1 MRKHND
7 LKLNLFFIV
16 FTLLVTTTVIF
27 TWEKA
32 LRAPV
37 FTWIDSRYSWTSN
50 AERWDFEQRVEH
62 YIISSLV
69 DVIVVTL
76 LLRLVS
82 RQQRKLR
89 ASEGRYRSL
98 FEHAVTGI
106 AVLNAEDHRLIE
118 VNHKFGTLLGY
129 QPNELLGKEINN
141 LGWSVSDN
149 SSPDELFKTL
159 NGSLA
164 GEKELSVQTAS
175 GAQRPVSVSSSTLA
189 VEEENLIILL
199 VHDIS
204 RRKLLEAEKEQMQHL
219 LFQSSKL
226 ASLGELS
233 AGVAHEIN
241 NPLNGIIN
249 FAQLLKDDLLAL
261 NERRQMMLDNIIGEG
276 ERISQIVRNL
286 LTFARQDA
294 TAALAR
300 VDIADTVMASLSL
313 FAHQLHKDG
322 ITVRVELPDNLPSV
336 LADKSRMRQVMV
348 NMISNAHHAL
358 KADSSD
364 EEKLL
369 LISGHAA
376 SLDDDQ
382 NPKVCIE
389 FFDNGIGMRQEV
401 IHKVFNPFFTTK
413 RDDGG
418 TGLGLSL
425 SFGIVRAHHGD
436 IKVESEEGR
445 FTRFLIEL
453 PAVHAQAIEDAH
465 RKAVA

>member
-1 MRKHND
+1 MRKHTD

-27 TWEKA
+27 TWEKV

-37 FTWIDSRYSWTSN
+37 FSWLDSRYEWNSN
-50 AERWDFEQRVEH
+50 DERSNYEQRVEH
-62 YIISSLV
+62 YFISSLV

-76 LLRLVS
+76 LLRIVS

-106 AVLNAEDHRLIE
+106 AVLNAEDHRIVE
-118 VNHKFGTLLGY
+118 VNHKFGSILGY
-129 QPNELLGKEINN
+129 QPNELLGREIDKLNWN
-141 LGWSVSDN
+141 AGDN

-175 GAQRPVSVSSSTLA
+175 GAQLAVSVASSTLS
-189 VEEENLIILL
+189 VEEENFVILL
-199 VHDIS
+199 VRDVS
-204 RRKLLEAEKEQMQHL
+204 RRKLLEVEKEQMRHL
-219 LFQSSKL
+219 LFESSKL

-249 FAQLLKDDLLAL
+249 FAQLLKDDLITL
-261 NERRQMMLDNIIGEG
+261 NERQQLMLDNIIGEG

-294 TAALAR
+294 PAPAR
-300 VDIADTVMASLSL
+300 VDIADTIRAALSL

-322 ITVRVELPDNLPSV
+322 ITVRVEVPDHLPPA
-336 LADKSRMRQVMV
+336 LADKSRIRQVIV

-358 KADSSD
+358 KADSSGK
-364 EEKLL
+364 EKLL
-369 LISGHAA
+369 LITGHATRSGA
-376 SLDDDQ
+376 DQ
-382 NPKVCIE
+382 KVCIE
-389 FFDNGIGMRQEV
+389 FFDNGIGMRREV
-401 IHKVFNPFFTTK
+401 IDKVFNPFFTTK
-413 RDDGG
+413 RDNGG

-425 SFGIVRAHHGD
+425 SFGIVRAHHGN
-436 IKVESEEGR
+436 ITVESEEGR
-445 FTRFLIEL
+445 FTRFIVEL
-453 PAVHAQAIEDAH
+453 PACHAQTIEDAQ